1 MILYLDTSAAVRLLI
16 EHPETGTL
24 QFYLDEMSQH
34 ATIVSSVMI
43 ETELRRTAAERGAPQ
58 ILATN
63 ILAGVNLIDPLRS
76 HFAMAG
82 LLPVRGLR
90 SLDALHLIT
99 AMRAEADVL
108 LAYERPLI
116 EAAASVGL
124 ASISPV

>member
-34 ATIVSSVMI
+34 ATIVSSVIM
-43 ETELRRTAAERGAPQ
+43 ETELRRIAAECGAPQ
-58 ILATN
+58 ILATT
-63 ILAGVNLIDPLRS
+63 ILGGVNMIDPLRS

-82 LLPVRGLR
+82 LLPAKGLR
-90 SLDALHLIT
+90 SLEALHLIT

-108 LAYERPLI
+108 VAYERPLI

>member
-1 MILYLDTSAAVRLLI
+1 LILYLDASAAVRLLI

-43 ETELRRTAAERGAPQ
+43 ETELRRTAAECGAPQ

-90 SLDALHLIT
+90 SLGALHLIT

-108 LAYERPLI
+108 IAYERALI

>member
-1 MILYLDTSAAVRLLI
+1 LILYLDTSAAVRLLI

-43 ETELRRTAAERGAPQ
+43 ETELRRIAADRGAPQ
-58 ILATN
+58 ILATS

-82 LLPVRGLR
+82 LLPVHGLH
-90 SLDALHLIT
+90 SLEALHLIT

-108 LAYERPLI
+108 IAYGRALI
-116 EAAASVGL
+116 DAAASVGL

>member
-1 MILYLDTSAAVRLLI
+1 LILYLDASAAVRLLI

-108 LAYERPLI
+108 IAYERALI

>member
-1 MILYLDTSAAVRLLI
+1 MILYLDTSAALRLLV

-34 ATIVSSVMI
+34 ATIVSSVVM
-43 ETELRRTAAERGAPQ
+43 ETELRRIAAERGATQ
-58 ILATN
+58 ILATT
-63 ILAGVNLIDPLRS
+63 ILGGINLIDPLRS

-82 LLPVRGLR
+82 LLPAQGLH
-90 SLDALHLIT
+90 SLEALHLIT

-108 LAYERPLI
+108 VAYDRPLI
-116 EAAASVGL
+116 DAAASVGL